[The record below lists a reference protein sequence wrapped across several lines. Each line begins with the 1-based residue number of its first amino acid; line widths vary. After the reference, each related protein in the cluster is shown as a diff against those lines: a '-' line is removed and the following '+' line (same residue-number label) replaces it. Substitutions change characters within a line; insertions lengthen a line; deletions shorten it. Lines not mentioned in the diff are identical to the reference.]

1 MRCKGFFLGLALLA
15 YSLTG
20 QVFGQTVTGTI
31 AGRVVDPSAKVVPG
45 ARVTVSHEMTGDTRV
60 TTTDETGSFTLTALP
75 PGVYNLKIEA
85 PGFRTFQR
93 SGIVLSANERLSA
106 GEIQLTVGAV
116 TETVTVVA
124 EGSQVQTTTAEHS
137 AVITPDQ
144 MTTMMARGRDV
155 VSLLRMLPGVVYGT
169 DPEHAGGTYGTSSPG
184 IAGTPNSMNYLTV
197 DGLLSNDMG
206 TPGVFSGTPSMD
218 AIAEVKVMLN
228 SYQAEYAGNG
238 GAVVQVV
245 SKSGGREY
253 HGTGYW
259 YKRHEMFNAN
269 NFFNN
274 RTAAPKPIYRY
285 NTLGFTLGG
294 PIYVPGS
301 FNTRKDK
308 LFGFYSLEQW
318 GIKYPGSLQ
327 QVTTPT
333 ALERA
338 GDFSETVDLNGKL
351 IPITDPLSRQPFPGN
366 RIPASRINPNGLALL
381 NILPLPNLLD
391 RSITRG
397 NYNYQFQESLEQP
410 KRHQLFKIDYVPT
423 AKDRISVRGKT
434 YLSEQKGYAVA
445 GGASAWGLFKQCYCF
460 TESGLTAAYTRVFGP
475 HVVMEFTAGA
485 RTNYEKWTDVGGQ
498 AEVDKVLR
506 QKRGFLAGQW
516 HPEINPAG
524 FIPRASWGGVPNA
537 ASITYDD
544 RFLTGGADATFSFND
559 NWSIIRGVHLIKVG
573 VAISRLR
580 EYEGEQSVFSGT
592 FSFARDTNNPF
603 DSNWAY
609 SNTLLGNFQSYQEAT
624 SRYGANLRQ
633 TLAEWF
639 VQDTW
644 KATRRL
650 SLDYGM
656 RFTWYDIFH
665 YPDKYRGQAALLA
678 LERYDPRQA
687 PALFRPAFGPDGKR
701 AAQNPLTGQFAA
713 VPYIGA
719 FVPGSGDPA
728 PGAVLVGD
736 HSYPKGWVNQQPVQL
751 GPRVGIAYDPFG
763 RGKTAIRA
771 GAGIFYNF
779 RLTRWSATAK
789 NPPATFTPTLY
800 YGNLDTFLQSAGV
813 LFPSNTS
820 SFNKD
825 NHTTAIYQFT
835 VGIQQNIG
843 FGTVLDIS
851 YAGTLGRRINQ
862 SKNLNT
868 LPYGIRFLPQSA
880 DVTSPG
886 KPLPDVFLRPM
897 PGYGNVTFYDNAYSS
912 NYHALMVTVD
922 RRFMKGLQYGMSYT
936 YSKYMEYSGIPM
948 YRPLR
953 VWSYGK
959 SGSDQTHN
967 LVLNYLWD
975 LPKPSSRWA
984 HPVVRHLF
992 DNWQLTGI
1000 TAFVSG
1006 QPSGVGF
1013 STTDGADL
1021 TGGGDGARI
1030 VVTGK
1035 AQLPHG
1041 ERTFDRWFNPTVFAR
1056 PAVGDPGNAPR
1067 DVFRL
1072 PGFNNW
1078 DLALVKKIPLRQEN
1092 RQLQLRWEMY
1102 NAFNHTQ
1109 FSSVDT
1115 SARFDPLG
1123 NQVNTRFGQVTA
1135 ARAARVMQASL
1146 RFSF

>member
-1 MRCKGFFLGLALLA
+1 
-15 YSLTG
+15 
-20 QVFGQTVTGTI
+20 
-31 AGRVVDPSAKVVPG
+31 
-45 ARVTVSHEMTGDTRV
+45 
-60 TTTDETGSFTLTALP
+60 
-75 PGVYNLKIEA
+75 
-85 PGFRTFQR
+85 
-93 SGIVLSANERLSA
+93 
-106 GEIQLTVGAV
+106 
-116 TETVTVVA
+116 
-124 EGSQVQTTTAEHS
+124 
-137 AVITPDQ
+137 
-144 MTTMMARGRDV
+144 
-155 VSLLRMLPGVVYGT
+155 
-169 DPEHAGGTYGTSSPG
+169 
-184 IAGTPNSMNYLTV
+184 
-197 DGLLSNDMG
+197 
-206 TPGVFSGTPSMD
+206 
-218 AIAEVKVMLN
+218 
-228 SYQAEYAGNG
+228 
-238 GAVVQVV
+238 
-245 SKSGGREY
+245 
-253 HGTGYW
+253 
-259 YKRHEMFNAN
+259 
-269 NFFNN
+269 
-274 RTAAPKPIYRY
+274 
-285 NTLGFTLGG
+285 
-294 PIYVPGS
+294 
-301 FNTRKDK
+301 
-308 LFGFYSLEQW
+308 
-318 GIKYPGSLQ
+318 
-327 QVTTPT
+327 
-333 ALERA
+333 
-338 GDFSETVDLNGKL
+338 
-351 IPITDPLSRQPFPGN
+351 
-366 RIPASRINPNGLALL
+366 
-381 NILPLPNLLD
+381 
-391 RSITRG
+391 
-397 NYNYQFQESLEQP
+397 
-410 KRHQLFKIDYVPT
+410 
-423 AKDRISVRGKT
+423 
-434 YLSEQKGYAVA
+434 
-445 GGASAWGLFKQCYCF
+445 
-460 TESGLTAAYTRVFGP
+460 
-475 HVVMEFTAGA
+475 
-485 RTNYEKWTDVGGQ
+485 
-498 AEVDKVLR
+498 
-506 QKRGFLAGQW
+506 
-516 HPEINPAG
+516 
-524 FIPRASWGGVPNA
+524 
-537 ASITYDD
+537 
-544 RFLTGGADATFSFND
+544 
-559 NWSIIRGVHLIKVG
+559 
-573 VAISRLR
+573 
-580 EYEGEQSVFSGT
+580 
-592 FSFARDTNNPF
+592 
-603 DSNWAY
+603 
-609 SNTLLGNFQSYQEAT
+609 
-624 SRYGANLRQ
+624 
-633 TLAEWF
+633 
-639 VQDTW
+639 
-644 KATRRL
+644 
-650 SLDYGM
+650 
-656 RFTWYDIFH
+656 
-665 YPDKYRGQAALLA
+665 
-678 LERYDPRQA
+678 
-687 PALFRPAFGPDGKR
+687 
-701 AAQNPLTGQFAA
+701 
-713 VPYIGA
+713 
-719 FVPGSGDPA
+719 
-728 PGAVLVGD
+728 
-736 HSYPKGWVNQQPVQL
+736 
-751 GPRVGIAYDPFG
+751 
-763 RGKTAIRA
+763 
-771 GAGIFYNF
+771 
-779 RLTRWSATAK
+779 
-789 NPPATFTPTLY
+789 
-800 YGNLDTFLQSAGV
+800 LDTFLQSAGV